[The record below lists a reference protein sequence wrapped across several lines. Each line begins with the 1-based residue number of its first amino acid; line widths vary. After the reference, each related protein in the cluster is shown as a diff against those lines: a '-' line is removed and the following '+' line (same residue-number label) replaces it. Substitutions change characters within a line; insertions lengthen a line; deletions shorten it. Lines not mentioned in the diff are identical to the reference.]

1 MSSVVVVGPI
11 ALTAFVAVSLW
22 WVMRER
28 RSKAIHLASAL
39 IGEIAATLE
48 SIETQRLIDLL
59 KKDTLDPDA
68 AGALQVF
75 ALPRFMA
82 FEANAA
88 KLDCLPAAAERMA
101 VNLFDRWSVFCAEV
115 KRSAE
120 TAADRKR
127 VLHEATEL
135 LRLADDL
142 LLVLRQIA
150 TPGSKAHHLDS
161 RSGRLNDADA
171 ELTAQLR

>member
-1 MSSVVVVGPI
+1 MSSVVVVGSI
-11 ALTAFVAVSLW
+11 ALIALVVVSLW

-28 RSKAIHLASAL
+28 RNKAIHLASAL
-39 IGEIAATLE
+39 IGEITATLE

-59 KKDTLDPDA
+59 KGDTLDPDA
-68 AGALQVF
+68 VGALQAF

-88 KLDCLPAAAERMA
+88 KLDCLPATAERMA

-115 KRSAE
+115 RRSTVAV
-120 TAADRKR
+120 ADRKR
-127 VLHEATEL
+127 VLHEASEL

-142 LLVLRQIA
+142 LLVLRPIA

-161 RSGRLNDADA
+161 RSDKLNDADA
-171 ELTAQLR
+171 EFTAQLR